1 MMPVLL
7 LFILLPVT
15 AFSEWKF
22 SGNAGPY
29 LNSLTLPTTTV
40 ATSQKSGLMTE
51 LRLDNKLNS
60 HWRAKAEFFVRTDFI
75 AKDSVET
82 FQWNPK
88 NLYIQRKFNSVFI
101 KAGFQTMAV
110 DGPDIVNPAD
120 LVHSKNWVDPTSP
133 VTYSSPGISMSQ
145 EIDKWSW
152 EVFYI
157 PVQTKPVL
165 PGEHSPWLPRKN
177 RLPIESYDT
186 EFRIPDNV
194 RYQYLG
200 DKEIQHALRNNVAV
214 KLQRKSENLETQLLY
229 YNGLSQSPYLLTQVN
244 ASLIS
249 VDPKQVLLVDSPV
262 RLIPLYYRH
271 QAIAGTFTLPLPR
284 GFAIKGGMNWLKPM
298 NDRRVPDETTTVVGS
313 LEKNLETSIG
323 MMTFIGEYIRQ
334 KRQVE
339 TQINFLRSFFE
350 EAISIGARI
359 PWGEE
364 TTFLA
369 GGIFDQ
375 RGNSSVTKYSV
386 NRRLTNSWSLE
397 GSTQFLRGPKSTLIG
412 LYNRYDSYRV
422 AAVYAW

>member
-1 MMPVLL
+1 MRYLL
-7 LFILLPVT
+7 LLLILVPLT
-15 AFSEWKF
+15 SHAEWKF

-29 LNSLTLPTTTV
+29 LNSLTLPSTTV
-40 ATSQKSGLMTE
+40 APSQKSGLLSE
-51 LRLDNKLNS
+51 LRLDNKLNNQ
-60 HWRAKAEFFVRTDFI
+60 WRAKAEFFVRTDFI

-88 NLYIQRKFNSVFI
+88 NLFLQRKFNSIVV

-133 VTYSSPGISMSQ
+133 VTYSSPGLSVAQ
-145 EIDKWSW
+145 ELGKWNW

-177 RLPIESYDT
+177 RLPVESYDT
-186 EFRIPDNV
+186 EFQIPENV

-200 DKEIQHALRNNVAV
+200 DKEIQNALRNNIAV
-214 KLQRKSENLETQLLY
+214 KLQRKSERLETQLLY

-244 ASLIS
+244 ATLIS

-262 RLIPLYYRH
+262 RLIPLHYRH
-271 QAIAGTFTLPLPR
+271 QAIAGTFTIPL
-284 GFAIKGGMNWLKPM
+284 GSFALKGGMNWLKPM
-298 NDRRVPDETTTVVGS
+298 NDRRVPDETTTIVGAI
-313 LEKNLETSIG
+313 EKNLETSIG
-323 MMTFIGEYIRQ
+323 MLTFIAEYIRQ

-364 TTFLA
+364 TSFIA
-369 GGIFDQ
+369 GAIFDQ
-375 RGNSSVTKYSV
+375 RGNSSVSKYGM
-386 NRRLTNSWSLE
+386 NRRITNSWSLE
-397 GSTQFLRGPKSTLIG
+397 GSAQFLTGPKSTLIG
-412 LYNRYDSYRV
+412 LYDRHDAYRV
-422 AAVYAW
+422 AAVYSW